1 MPVFSAHLK
10 LGSPDGPN
18 LAKSIATSAAVWTE
32 GYRTVA
38 DGTSNSAIAFG
49 PVTTADLLYISSD
62 QQITLKQVSGDTA
75 ITIDAGG
82 FVILWGT
89 SATAY
94 IISNASGSTATIHY
108 IVAGA

>member
-1 MPVFSAHLK
+1 MAVFSASLK
-10 LGSPDGPN
+10 FGCVDGP
-18 LAKSIATSAAVWTE
+18 SIAKLIGTTATVYTQ
-32 GYRTVA
+32 GYRQVA

-49 PVTTADLLYISSD
+49 PVTTADILYIESD

-82 FVILWGT
+82 FVLLWGT

-94 IISNASGSTATIHY
+94 IISNASGSTANVTY
-108 IVAGA
+108 IIAGA